1 MSRARLGLALALG
14 AACLGAGSPARAQSG
29 VLKDHL
35 PNGLTV
41 HVRENP
47 TAPVVAVSLFVR
59 TGSRW
64 EGDDKAGLTHL
75 LQQLL
80 VKGTRSRSAL
90 EIADAA
96 ERSGGTLGASS
107 DSDFSEIRGTA
118 LARHW
123 ARLLELIADV
133 ALHPSLPA
141 AELEGE
147 RRVMLSAIRNRQDQP
162 APLAFDTLMT
172 RLYPGHPYGRAGLG
186 RATVVQRLDRA
197 ELLAHYERYY
207 RAGRMVLSVSGDIS
221 APEVV
226 AEVRRLFAD
235 APVGDGGPDAP
246 APLVP
251 ATADRTMVARPS
263 AQTQVLVGFTAPP
276 VTHPDYAAVKVL
288 ATALGGGMAGRL
300 FTEIRDKQGLAYSSG
315 ASYPSRV
322 GPSFFLVQLGTA
334 PANAAR
340 AEHAMLR
347 EIERLRRE
355 RLDEVA
361 LQRAKTYLLGQFA
374 LDRRTN
380 VRLAWYEAFFEVMG
394 VGQGFAGRYARAVE
408 GVTAED
414 LQRAA
419 NAYLVSPTIVVLG
432 PTSP

>member
-1 MSRARLGLALALG
+1 MSRAGFGLVLALG
-14 AACLGAGSPARAQSG
+14 AAFLCAGSPALTQSG
-29 VLKDHL
+29 ILRDRL
-35 PNGLTV
+35 PNGVIVLV
-41 HVRENP
+41 KENP
-47 TAPVVAVSLFVR
+47 ATPVVAVSLFIR
-59 TGSRW
+59 AGSRW
-64 EGDDKAGLTHL
+64 EGDDHAGVTHL

-80 VKGTRSRSAL
+80 LKGTRSRSAL
-90 EIADAA
+90 DIADTA
-96 ERSGGTLGASS
+96 ERIGGGLGASA

-123 ARLLELIADV
+123 TRLLELIADV

-147 RRVMLSAIRNRQDQP
+147 RRVMLSAIRSRQDQP
-162 APLAFDTLMT
+162 SPLAFDTVMS
-172 RLYPGHPYGRAGLG
+172 RLYPGHPYGRTSLG
-186 RATVVQRLDRA
+186 RAPVVQGLDREA
-197 ELLAHYERYY
+197 VVAFYERYY
-207 RAGRMVLSVSGDIS
+207 RAGRMVLSVSGDVS

-226 AEVRRLFAD
+226 TEARRLFVD
-235 APVGDGGPDAP
+235 APAGDGGADGP
-246 APLVP
+246 VP
-251 ATADRTMVARPS
+251 AVPPAADRTVVARPS
-263 AQTQVLVGFTAPP
+263 AQTQVLVGFAAPS
-276 VTHPDYAAVKVL
+276 VTHSDYAAVKVL

-340 AEHAMLR
+340 AEQAMLR

-355 RLDEVA
+355 RLDEIA
-361 LQRAKTYLLGQFA
+361 LRRAKSYLLGQFA

-394 VGQGFAGRYARAVE
+394 VGQGFAERYARAVE
-408 GVTAED
+408 AVTAED
-414 LQRAA
+414 LHRVA

-432 PTSP
+432 PVSP